1 MFLLQYISVNDKS
14 DSKEVINFAYRS
26 QIDKKLCGW

>member
-1 MFLLQYISVNDKS
+1 MFLLQYISVNNKL

-26 QIDKKLCGW
+26 QIDKNLNG